1 MKPVVL
7 NLIKDHLSTLDVS
20 GIDAVILLGKSGTG
34 KSTLIES
41 LVDHK
46 NIFSNHISSGDVE
59 FEFKFQNNGSKF
71 VAMDETEYFKLGD
84 VQQFVKASTNSGRTA
99 IISAQTDSVIREKIK
114 IISDLFKS
122 RSSAEDQLIVKVVDL
137 NKAFVSHDPLH
148 ELLIDVEIYLPQL
161 NQ

>member
-7 NLIKDHLSTLDVS
+7 NLIKDHLSTLDTS
-20 GIDAVILLGKSGTG
+20 GIDAVILLGKTGTG

-46 NIFSNHISSGDVE
+46 NIFSNHISSGVVE
-59 FEFKFQNNGSKF
+59 FEFEFQNSGSTF
-71 VAMDETEYFKLGD
+71 VAMDETEYFKFGD
-84 VQQFVKASTNSGRTA
+84 VQQFVKSATNSGRTA

-137 NKAFVSHDPLH
+137 NKAFVSHDR
-148 ELLIDVEIYLPQL
+148 YLKPT
-161 NQ
+161 